1 MRRFNIPGRVSQNS
15 TLPPTNLFDSEG
27 LVGID
32 ANGDADTPARQITD
46 TALVVDQDIRIAA
59 DVMTYRDSGAT
70 HTVEVQAHKGVA
82 SGYASL
88 DAGVKVV
95 ENPAS
100 ATATP
105 TAASIPISDGAGKL
119 AAGWGGS
126 ASTLATLDA
135 GVKVVENPA
144 NAQEAGGAGKIPL
157 GDAGGKLASSW
168 GGSASTLATL
178 DAGSKVVENPA
189 SATATPTAA
198 SIPISDGANK
208 LDIGW
213 LPTASAS
220 GLATL
225 DASSELVQLPPA
237 LQGRTVVVPL
247 TLAQLKTMYTT
258 PELLISSPGA
268 NKAIIVDSIVFEANR
283 TGTAIS
289 GGGAISI
296 KYASGADV
304 CATIAAALLT
314 GAAGTEIVR
323 RLPVDAAAASANISA
338 NALVI
343 TNADAVFADG
353 AGTES
358 ANVWIQYRIISTT
371 A

>member
-32 ANGDADTPARQITD
+32 SNGDADTPARQITD
-46 TALVVDQDIRIAA
+46 TALAADQDIRIAA
-59 DVMTYRDSGAT
+59 NVMTYRDSGT
-70 HTVEVQAHKGVA
+70 TYTVEVQAHKGVA

-88 DAGVKVV
+88 DAGGKVV

-100 ATATP
+100 AT
-105 TAASIPISDGAGKL
+105 D
-119 AAGWGGS
+119 
-126 ASTLATLDA
+126 
-135 GVKVVENPA
+135 
-144 NAQEAGGAGKIPL
+144 
-157 GDAGGKLASSW
+157 
-168 GGSASTLATL
+168 
-178 DAGSKVVENPA
+178 
-189 SATATPTAA
+189 TPTAA

-213 LPTASAS
+213 LPTAVAS

-225 DASSELVQLPPA
+225 DASSELAQLPPA

-247 TLAQLKTMYTT
+247 TLAQLKTMHTT

-283 TGTAIS
+283 TATAIT

-304 CATIAAALLT
+304 CATIPAALLT

-343 TNADAVFADG
+343 TNADAVFDGG

-358 ANVWIQYRIISTT
+358 VNVWIQYRIISTT

>member
-32 ANGDADTPARQITD
+32 ANGDADTPARKITD
-46 TALVVDQDIRIAA
+46 TALAADQDIRIAA
-59 DVMTYRDSGAT
+59 NVMTYRDSGAT

-88 DAGVKVV
+88 DAGSKVV
-95 ENPAS
+95 E
-100 ATATP
+100 
-105 TAASIPISDGAGKL
+105 D
-119 AAGWGGS
+119 
-126 ASTLATLDA
+126 
-135 GVKVVENPA
+135 PA
-144 NAQEAGGAGKIPL
+144 NAQTAGGAGKIPL

-178 DAGSKVVENPA
+178 DAGAKVVENPA
-189 SATATPTAA
+189 SATATPTAS

-213 LPTASAS
+213 LPTAVAS

-225 DASSELVQLPPA
+225 DASSELAQLPPA

-247 TLAQLKTMYTT
+247 TLAQLKTMHTT

-283 TGTAIS
+283 TATAIT

-343 TNADAVFADG
+343 TNADAVFSDG
-353 AGTES
+353 DGTES

>member
-27 LVGID
+27 LVGIG

-46 TALVVDQDIRIAA
+46 TALAVDQDIRIAA

-105 TAASIPISDGAGKL
+105 TAASIPISDGA
-119 AAGWGGS
+119 
-126 ASTLATLDA
+126 
-135 GVKVVENPA
+135 
-144 NAQEAGGAGKIPL
+144 
-157 GDAGGKLASSW
+157 
-168 GGSASTLATL
+168 
-178 DAGSKVVENPA
+178 
-189 SATATPTAA
+189 
-198 SIPISDGANK
+198 NK

-213 LPTASAS
+213 LPTAVAS

-323 RLPVDAAAASANISA
+323 RLPVDASAASANISA

-343 TNADAVFADG
+343 TNANAVFADG

>member
-1 MRRFNIPGRVSQNS
+1 MAHRSSDRINTNS
-15 TLPPTNLFDSEG
+15 S
-27 LVGID
+27 
-32 ANGDADTPARQITD
+32 RQIVGGVLASLD
-46 TALVVDQDIRIAA
+46 PGGVVEQQVRKITNSILGTEEQNVRIA
-59 DVMTYRDSGAT
+59 DGNMTFYSDAGVR
-70 HTVEVQAHKGVA
+70 TVELQGNKGVA

-88 DAGVKVV
+88 DAGGKVV

-100 ATATP
+100 ATG
-105 TAASIPISDGAGKL
+105 AANPNSIPVSDGSGKL
-119 AAGWGGS
+119 NMAWFPTS
-126 ASTLATLDA
+126 
-135 GVKVVENPA
+135 VA
-144 NAQEAGGAGKIPL
+144 N
-157 GDAGGKLASSW
+157 
-168 GGSASTLATL
+168 
-178 DAGSKVVENPA
+178 
-189 SATATPTAA
+189 
-198 SIPISDGANK
+198 
-208 LDIGW
+208 
-213 LPTASAS
+213 

-225 DASSELVQLPPA
+225 DTNTELVQLPPV

-247 TLAQLKTMYTT
+247 TLTQLKTMHTT

-283 TGTAIS
+283 TATAIT

-304 CATIAAALLT
+304 CATIPAALLT

-323 RLPVDAAAASANISA
+323 RLPVDATAASANISA

>member
-1 MRRFNIPGRVSQNS
+1 MAHRSSDRINTNSSRRIVGGVLASLDPGGVVEQQVRKITNSVLGTDEQN
-15 TLPPTNLFDSEG
+15 
-27 LVGID
+27 V
-32 ANGDADTPARQITD
+32 
-46 TALVVDQDIRIAA
+46 RIASGG
-59 DVMTYRDSGAT
+59 MTFYSDAGVR
-70 HTVEVQAHKGVA
+70 TVELQENKGAA

-105 TAASIPISDGAGKL
+105 TAASIPISDGA
-119 AAGWGGS
+119 
-126 ASTLATLDA
+126 
-135 GVKVVENPA
+135 
-144 NAQEAGGAGKIPL
+144 
-157 GDAGGKLASSW
+157 
-168 GGSASTLATL
+168 
-178 DAGSKVVENPA
+178 
-189 SATATPTAA
+189 
-198 SIPISDGANK
+198 NK

-213 LPTASAS
+213 LPTAVAS

-304 CATIAAALLT
+304 CAPIAAALLT

-323 RLPVDAAAASANISA
+323 RLPVDAAADSANIVA

-343 TNADAVFADG
+343 TNADAAFADG

-358 ANVWIQYRIISTT
+358 VNVWVQYRIISTT